1 MKNPKI
7 IKLNPSKIKQKN
19 YNRNNIKNRNYN
31 FNSQSFT
38 ESNHT
43 NNKFTE
49 TDEDLKMENKTFN
62 LKIRP
67 NTEQLKNEININ
79 SEIDT
84 KKLYNTDEKLN
95 IKSKKNELMDKIKNN
110 FNNNYGN

>member
-1 MKNPKI
+1 MNQIIYINDDNNEEKMKNPKI

-49 TDEDLKMENKTFN
+49 TDEDLKFKF
-62 LKIRP
+62 
-67 NTEQLKNEININ
+67 KN
-79 SEIDT
+79 
-84 KKLYNTDEKLN
+84 
-95 IKSKKNELMDKIKNN
+95 
-110 FNNNYGN
+110 